1 MRISNNMLSR
11 NLLLNLWAAQGRIDK
26 LQNQLSTGQ
35 KINRP
40 SDDPVGTENSL
51 RFKSNISYLNQLKAN
66 AKEGIAYMDTADDT
80 LGEMSLMIQRAKEL
94 AVHAMNTSTVNDED
108 RKKIAIEIDQIR
120 EHVIELANTKVGTK
134 YIFGGT
140 ANVEPFPKGA
150 TDWQGSDDTKKFQ
163 VGGDLSIEVS
173 VNGHDLFGA
182 GWEYAEVTIP
192 APTDPPT
199 YEYKKGSG
207 SGIAMF
213 DTLAQLSKA
222 LNESNIN
229 GVDDDGAGPNEDGVE
244 VLLGKL
250 ELQADHISD
259 VRAQLGARQNRM
271 DSVYTQLDSTSAN
284 LGDSLSTVLYADI
297 AETLVSFK
305 TQDSIYQA
313 ALAVGTKIIQP
324 SLADFLR

>member
-26 LQNQLSTGQ
+26 LQNQMSTGQ

-51 RFKSNISYLNQLKAN
+51 RFKSSISYVNQLKAN
-66 AKEGIAYMDTADDT
+66 AKEGIAYMDTTDDT
-80 LGEMSLMIQRAKEL
+80 LGEMTSMIQRAKEL
-94 AVHAMNTSTVNDED
+94 AIHAMNTSTVNDED
-108 RKKIAIEIDQIR
+108 RQKIAIEIDQIR

-182 GWEYAEVTIP
+182 GWGYVETTP
-192 APTDPPT
+192 ATDPPT
-199 YEYKKGSG
+199 YEYKETGA

-229 GVDDDGAGPNEDGVE
+229 GVDDGMGTTEDGVQ
-244 VLLGKL
+244 VLLTKL

-271 DSVYTQLDSTSAN
+271 DSVYSQLDSTAAN
-284 LGDSLSTVLYADI
+284 LGDSLANVLYADI
-297 AETLVSFK
+297 AETLVDFK
-305 TQDSIYQA
+305 TQDSVYQA
-313 ALAVGTKIIQP
+313 ALSVGTKIIQP

>member
-26 LQNQLSTGQ
+26 LQNQLATGQ

-66 AKEGIAYMDTADDT
+66 AKEGIAYMDTTDDVM
-80 LGEMSLMIQRAKEL
+80 GEMSLMIQRAKEL

-140 ANVEPFPKGA
+140 ANVEPFPKGVSG
-150 TDWQGSDDTKKFQ
+150 WQGSDDTKKFQ

-182 GWEYAEVTIP
+182 GWGYTP
-192 APTDPPT
+192 KTPPTNPPT
-199 YEYKKGSG
+199 YEYRETGA

-229 GVDDDGAGPNEDGVE
+229 GVDDGTGTEEDGVQ

-284 LGDSLSTVLYADI
+284 LGDSLATVLYADI
-297 AETLVSFK
+297 AETLVNFK
-305 TQDSIYQA
+305 TQESIYQA
-313 ALAVGTKIIQP
+313 ALSVGTKIIQP

>member
-11 NLLLNLWAAQGRIDK
+11 NLLLNLQAAQGRLDK
-26 LQNQLSTGQ
+26 LQNQLSSGQ

-51 RFKSNISYLNQLKAN
+51 RFKNNIAYLNQLKAN
-66 AKEGIAYMDTADDT
+66 AKEGIAYMDTTDDT
-80 LGEMSLMIQRAKEL
+80 MGEMSLMIQRAKEL
-94 AVHAMNTSTVNDED
+94 AIHAMNTSTVNDED
-108 RKKIAIEIDQIR
+108 RQKIAIEIDQIR

-150 TDWQGSDDTKKFQ
+150 TGWQGSDDTKKFQ
-163 VGGDLSIEVS
+163 VGSDLSIEVS
-173 VNGHDLFGA
+173 VNGNDLFGA
-182 GWEYAEVTIP
+182 GWEYLEKTP
-192 APTDPPT
+192 STDPPT
-199 YEYKKGSG
+199 YEYKKTGA

-222 LNESNIN
+222 LNESNIF
-229 GVDDDGAGPNEDGVE
+229 GVDDGTGTEEDGVQ
-244 VLLGKL
+244 VLIAKM

-271 DSVYTQLDSTSAN
+271 DSVYTQLDSTAAN
-284 LGDSLSTVLYADI
+284 LGDSLANVLYADI
-297 AETLVSFK
+297 AETLVNFK
-305 TQDSIYQA
+305 TQDSVYQA
-313 ALAVGTKIIQP
+313 ALSVGTKIIQP

>member
-26 LQNQLSTGQ
+26 LQNQLATGQ

-40 SDDPVGTENSL
+40 SDNPVGTENSL
-51 RFKSNISYLNQLKAN
+51 RFKSNIAYLNQLKAN
-66 AKEGIAYMDTADDT
+66 AKEGIAYLDTTDDT
-80 LGEMSLMIQRAKEL
+80 MGEMTSMIQRAKEL
-94 AVHAMNTSTVNDED
+94 AVRATNTATVNDED

-120 EHVIELANTKVGTK
+120 EHVIELANTKVGSK

-150 TDWQGSDDTKKFQ
+150 TGWQGSDDTKKFQ

-182 GWEYAEVTIP
+182 GWGYVETTP
-192 APTDPPT
+192 ATDPPT
-199 YEYKKGSG
+199 YEYKETGA

-229 GVDDDGAGPNEDGVE
+229 GVDDGTGTTEDGVE

-271 DSVYTQLDSTSAN
+271 DSVYTQLDSTAAN
-284 LGDSLSTVLYADI
+284 LGDSLANVLYADI
-297 AETLVSFK
+297 AETLVDFK
-305 TQDSIYQA
+305 TQDSVYQA

>member
-11 NLLLNLWAAQGRIDK
+11 NLLLNLWAAQGRMDK
-26 LQNQLSTGQ
+26 LQNQMSTGQ

-40 SDDPVGTENSL
+40 SDDPVGAENSL

-66 AKEGIAYMDTADDT
+66 AKEGIAYMDTTDDT
-80 LGEMSLMIQRAKEL
+80 MAEMTEMIQRAKEL
-94 AVHAMNTSTVNDED
+94 ALRASNTGTVSDED

-150 TDWQGSDDTKKFQ
+150 TGWQGSDDTKKFQ

-182 GWEYAEVTIP
+182 GWEYVEKTP
-192 APTDPPT
+192 STDPPT
-199 YEYKKGSG
+199 YEYQETGA

-229 GVDDDGAGPNEDGVE
+229 GVDDGTGTEEDGVQ
-244 VLLGKL
+244 VLLSKL

-271 DSVYTQLDSTSAN
+271 DSVYTQLDSTAAN
-284 LGDSLSTVLYADI
+284 LGDSLATVLYADI
-297 AETLVSFK
+297 AETLVNFK
-305 TQDSIYQA
+305 TQESIYEA

-324 SLADFLR
+324 SLADFMR